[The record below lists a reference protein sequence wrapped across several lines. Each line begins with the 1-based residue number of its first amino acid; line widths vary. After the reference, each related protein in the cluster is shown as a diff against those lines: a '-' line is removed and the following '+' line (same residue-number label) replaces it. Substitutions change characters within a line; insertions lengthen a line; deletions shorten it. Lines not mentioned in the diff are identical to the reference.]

1 MRTARCLTPRVEEL
15 RADRRAGGAARVTMH
30 RLRRCGAGQ
39 GDERW
44 CGVVPR
50 TDGATIA
57 VAFPAGRGVA
67 RWRERHAESP
77 VPNAWPYGLDRLAA
91 DGRRVVDV
99 ELAPPTRVQ
108 RLLRRA
114 GAGARRRS
122 SAAADVALCWDEGT
136 ADRLVA
142 HAPGR
147 RLFSGVIWAT
157 DRLATDGPGALAAQR
172 ELLSGLDGL
181 WCLSRPQ
188 VDAVREW
195 LGPDAPPVSFLGFGI
210 DERFYRYAPE
220 YPERPKVVSLGG
232 DRDRDAGTLFAAL
245 ELVLAERP
253 EVECVVGTTS
263 SLPAPQ
269 GVRTVEFVPH
279 AQAVDLYASAS
290 VVALATRPNL
300 HASGMTVGL
309 EAMSVGRPVVAC
321 ATPGMEDYFLDGDTG
336 FLVPP
341 QDPGAMA
348 ARILELLADRDRAAA
363 MGRRGRE
370 HVEQGHT
377 TASMCRRLAEIVA

>member
-1 MRTARCLTPRVEEL
+1 MVDPR
-15 RADRRAGGAARVTMH
+15 R
-30 RLRRCGAGQ
+30 
-39 GDERW
+39 
-44 CGVVPR
+44 
-50 TDGATIA
+50 DGPTVA

-67 RWRERHAESP
+67 RWRERNAESP

-91 DGRRVVDV
+91 DGRQVTDV
-99 ELAPPTRVQ
+99 ELPPPTRVQ
-108 RLLRRA
+108 RLLARA
-114 GAGARRRS
+114 GVRGARRSPAR
-122 SAAADVALCWDEGT
+122 ADVALCWDEGT
-136 ADRLVA
+136 VERLVLG
-142 HAPGR
+142 APGR

-157 DRLATDGPGALAAQR
+157 DRLATEGPAALRAQR
-172 ELLSGLDGL
+172 DLLRGLDGV

-188 VDAVREW
+188 VDAVRAW
-195 LGPDAPPVSFLGFGI
+195 LGPGGPPVSFLQFGV
-210 DERFYRYAPE
+210 DERFYRFAPE

-232 DRDRDAGTLFAAL
+232 DRDRDPATLFAAL
-245 ELVLAERP
+245 DLVLRERP
-253 EVECVVGTTS
+253 DVECVVGTTS
-263 SLPAPQ
+263 TLPAPR

-321 ATPGMEDYFLDGDTG
+321 STPGMDDYFPDGGTG

-341 QDPGAMA
+341 QDPAAMA

-370 HVEQGHT
+370 HVERGHT